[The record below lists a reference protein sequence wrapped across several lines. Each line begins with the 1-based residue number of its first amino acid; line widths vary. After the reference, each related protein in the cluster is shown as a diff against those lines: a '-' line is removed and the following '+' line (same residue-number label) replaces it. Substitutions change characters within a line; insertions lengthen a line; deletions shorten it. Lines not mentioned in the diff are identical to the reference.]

1 MGSTMDSDLAE
12 ELSLFRASV
21 RRFLE
26 KEVVPHRD
34 RWRREGMVDRTLWN
48 KAGEQGLLLAGI
60 SDAYGGGGGSFH
72 HEVVIIE
79 ELGRIAFLDFAVAM
93 HSAIVAPYV
102 LHCGTE
108 EQRQRFLP
116 KLASGAYVGALAMT
130 EPGAG
135 SDVQAIRTHARREG
149 DHFILNG
156 SKIFITNGWHANFI
170 LVACKTDPNERAKG
184 TSLLAL
190 ETDLEDGTPIG
201 GFRRGRRL
209 EKIGFKASDTAELF
223 FDEVKIPAE
232 NLIGGT
238 PGQGFVQM
246 MQQLPQERL
255 LVGVQAL
262 AAMEAAIA
270 ETLAYVKE
278 RKAFGKSVME
288 FQNTKFRLAEAVT
301 ETRIARVFIE
311 RCIEDLLAGKLDPV
325 TGAMVKYWTSDK
337 QGEVIDSCLQLFGG
351 YGYMA
356 EYPISHMWTDA
367 RVQRIYGGTNEI
379 MKEVISRSL

>member
-1 MGSTMDSDLAE
+1 MGSGIDSGLAE
-12 ELSLFRASV
+12 ELGLFRDSV

-26 KEVVPHRD
+26 KEVVPNRD
-34 RWRREGMVDRTLWN
+34 RWRKEGMVDRALWN
-48 KAGEQGLLLAGI
+48 KAGAQGMLLTAIPDG
-60 SDAYGGGGGSFH
+60 YGGGGGSFH

-79 ELGRIAFLDFAVAM
+79 ELGRIGFLDFAVAM

-116 KLASGAYVGALAMT
+116 KLASGEYVGALAMT
-130 EPGAG
+130 EPGTG

-149 DHFILNG
+149 DHYILNG

-190 ETDLEDGTPIG
+190 ETDLVQ

-223 FDEVKIPAE
+223 FDDVKVPAA
-232 NLIGGT
+232 NLIGAT

-278 RKAFGKSVME
+278 RKAFGKTVME

-325 TGAMVKYWTSDK
+325 TAAMVKYWTSDK

-379 MKEVISRSL
+379 MKEVIARSL

>member
-1 MGSTMDSDLAE
+1 MGSGIDSGLAE
-12 ELSLFRASV
+12 ELGLFRDSV

-26 KEVVPHRD
+26 KEVVPNRD
-34 RWRREGMVDRTLWN
+34 RWRKEGMVDRALWN
-48 KAGEQGLLLAGI
+48 KAGAQGMLLTAIPDG
-60 SDAYGGGGGSFH
+60 YGGGGGSFH

-79 ELGRIAFLDFAVAM
+79 ELGRIGFLDFAVAM

-116 KLASGAYVGALAMT
+116 KLASGEYVGALAMT
-130 EPGAG
+130 EPGTG

-149 DHFILNG
+149 DHYILNG

-190 ETDLEDGTPIG
+190 ETDLVQ

-223 FDEVKIPAE
+223 FDDVKVPAA
-232 NLIGGT
+232 NLIGAT

-270 ETLAYVKE
+270 ETLTYVKE
-278 RKAFGKSVME
+278 RKAFGKTVME

-325 TGAMVKYWTSDK
+325 TAAMVKYWTSDK

-379 MKEVISRSL
+379 MKEVIARSL

>member
-1 MGSTMDSDLAE
+1 MGSNVDSGLAE
-12 ELSLFRASV
+12 ELALFRDSV

-34 RWRREGMVDRTLWN
+34 RWRKEGMVDRTLWN

-60 SDAYGGGGGSFH
+60 SDTYGGGGGSFH

-79 ELGRIAFLDFAVAM
+79 ELGRIGFLDFAVAM

-108 EQRQRFLP
+108 DQRQRFLP
-116 KLASGAYVGALAMT
+116 KLASGDYVGALAMT

-135 SDVQAIRTHARREG
+135 SDVQSIRTHARREG
-149 DHFILNG
+149 DHYILNG

-170 LVACKTDPNERAKG
+170 LVACKTDPKERAKG

-223 FDEVKIPAE
+223 FDDVKVPAA
-232 NLIGGT
+232 NLIGAT

-311 RCIEDLLAGKLDPV
+311 RCIDDLLAGKLDPV
-325 TGAMVKYWTSDK
+325 TAAMVKYWTSDK

-379 MKEVISRSL
+379 MKEVIARSL